1 MPSNYSAQIQ
11 AALKKIKADVGDRVK
26 LTKKDSTAYEG
37 LLMPRIE
44 LGDRNAVVL
53 KLDSGYNIG
62 LRFEAGSKL
71 EKAKSTEPK
80 KILQEEKF
88 ELGKISSE
96 YLNLKFNPKNPAVSL
111 IATGGTIAS
120 RVDYKTGGVRMLM
133 EPAEFL
139 HNVPELAEFLNIKK
153 ILTPFTKASEDMDY
167 KDWQKIAELAA
178 AELNSEARGVII
190 THGTDTL
197 HYTAAALS
205 FMLSNLSKPVVLTAS
220 QRSSD
225 RPSSD
230 AWMNLICSGRAALSE
245 IAEVGICMHA
255 STNDDYCAFIRGTRA
270 RKLHTSRRDAF
281 QAIGSGY
288 LAAIWPHGKVFE
300 IKENNFRKRSGG
312 KITADRQNLKD
323 SASSQK
329 SREIFADTKFE
340 PRVAFVKA
348 YPNSDPKILEY
359 FWNAGY
365 KGFIIE
371 GTGFGHVPT
380 FSSKS
385 WISTIKKI
393 TKDGLPVAVASQ
405 TLAGRTNSN
414 VYSNLRILT
423 REAGAFH
430 VEDMLPETAF
440 VKMGWVLGH
449 ETDSQKVRELMLKN
463 FAGEI
468 SARSEVDSYG

>member
-1 MPSNYSAQIQ
+1 MSSNYFPVIQ
-11 AALKKIKADVGDRVK
+11 AALKKIKADAGERVS
-26 LTKKDSTAYEG
+26 LVRKDGTAYEG

-44 LGDRNAVVL
+44 LGDRSCVVL

-62 LRFEAGSKL
+62 LKFEAGSKL
-71 EKAKSTEPK
+71 EKAKSAEPR
-80 KILQEEKF
+80 KIISEEKF

-96 YLNLKFNPKNPAVSL
+96 YLNLKFDQKKPPISL

-139 HNVPELAEFLNIKK
+139 HNVPELAEFANIKK

-167 KDWQKIAELAA
+167 KNWQKIAELAA
-178 AELNSEARGVII
+178 QELNSETRGVII

-197 HYTAAALS
+197 HYTSAALS
-205 FMLSNLSKPVVLTAS
+205 FMLPNLSKPVVLTAS

-230 AWMNLICSGRAALSE
+230 AWMNLICAARAALGE
-245 IAEVGICMHA
+245 ISEVGICMHA
-255 STNDDYCAFIRGTRA
+255 STNDDYCAFIRGVRA

-281 QAIGSGY
+281 QAIGGGY
-288 LAAIWPHGKVFE
+288 LAAVWPHGKVFE
-300 IKENNFRKRSGG
+300 IKETKFRKRSAE
-312 KITADRQNLKD
+312 KIV
-323 SASSQK
+323 
-329 SREIFADTKFE
+329 ADTKFE

-365 KGFIIE
+365 KGFVIE

-385 WISTIKKI
+385 WISSIKKI

-405 TLAGRTNSN
+405 TLAGRTNDN
-414 VYSNLRILT
+414 VYANLRVLT

-430 VEDMLPETAF
+430 VEDMLPEVAF
-440 VKMGWVLGH
+440 VKLGWVLGH
-449 ETDSQKVRELMLKN
+449 ETDLQKIRGLMLKN

-468 SARSEVDSYG
+468 SARSEVDGYG

>member
-1 MPSNYSAQIQ
+1 MESNYSPAVRV
-11 AALKKIKADVGDRVK
+11 ALKKIKADVGDKVK

-44 LGDRNAVVL
+44 LGDRNCVVL

-62 LRFEAGSKL
+62 LKFEAGSKL
-71 EKAKSTEPK
+71 EKAKSAEPK
-80 KILQEEKF
+80 KIISEEKF

-96 YLNLKFNPKNPAVSL
+96 YLNLKFDSKKPPISL

-139 HNVPELAEFLNIKK
+139 HNVPELAEFANIKK

-178 AELNSEARGVII
+178 VELNSDGRGIII

-205 FMLSNLSKPVVLTAS
+205 FMLPNLSKPVVLTAS

-230 AWMNLICSGRAALSE
+230 AWMNLICAARAALGE

-255 STNDDYCAFIRGTRA
+255 STNDDYCALIRGVRA

-281 QAIGSGY
+281 QAIGGGY
-288 LAAIWPHGKVFE
+288 LAAVWPHGKVFE
-300 IKENNFRKRSGG
+300 IKETKFRKRSAE
-312 KITADRQNLKD
+312 KI
-323 SASSQK
+323 
-329 SREIFADTKFE
+329 IADTKFE

-348 YPNSDPKILEY
+348 YPNSEPKVLEY
-359 FWNAGY
+359 FLNAGY
-365 KGFIIE
+365 KGFVIE

-380 FSSKS
+380 QASKS
-385 WISTIKKI
+385 WISAIKKI

-405 TLAGRTNSN
+405 TLAGRTNGN
-414 VYSNLRILT
+414 VYANLRILT

-430 VEDMLPETAF
+430 VEDMLPEGT
-440 VKMGWVLGH
+440 L
-449 ETDSQKVRELMLKN
+449 T
-463 FAGEI
+463 
-468 SARSEVDSYG
+468 

>member
-1 MPSNYSAQIQ
+1 MLSNYSPAIQ

-26 LTKKDSTAYEG
+26 FSKKDETAYEG

-44 LGDRNAVVL
+44 LGDRNCIVL
-53 KLDSGYNIG
+53 KLASGYNIG
-62 LRFEAGSKL
+62 LKFEAGSTL
-71 EKAKSTEPK
+71 EKSKTSEPK
-80 KILQEEKF
+80 KIISEGKF

-96 YLNLKFNPKNPAVSL
+96 YLNLKFNPKNPVVSL

-139 HNVPELAEFLNIKK
+139 HNVPELAEFANIKK

-178 AELNSEARGVII
+178 TELNSDGRGVII

-205 FMLSNLSKPVVLTAS
+205 FMLPNLSKPVVLTAS
-220 QRSSD
+220 QRSAD

-230 AWMNLICSGRAALSE
+230 AWMNLICAARAALSE

-255 STNDDYCAFIRGTRA
+255 STNDDYCALIRGVRA
-270 RKLHTSRRDAF
+270 RKLHASRRDAF
-281 QAIGSGY
+281 QAIGGGY
-288 LAAIWPHGKVFE
+288 LAAVWPHGKVFE
-300 IKENNFRKRSGG
+300 IKETKFRKRSAE
-312 KITADRQNLKD
+312 KI
-323 SASSQK
+323 
-329 SREIFADTKFE
+329 IADTKFE

-348 YPNSDPKILEY
+348 YPNSEPKVLEY
-359 FWNAGY
+359 FLNAGY
-365 KGFIIE
+365 KGFVIE

-380 FSSKS
+380 QASKS
-385 WISTIKKI
+385 WISAIKKI

-405 TLAGRTNSN
+405 TLAGRTNDN
-414 VYSNLRILT
+414 VYANLRVLT

-430 VEDMLPETAF
+430 VEDMLPEVAF
-440 VKMGWVLGH
+440 VKLGWVLGH
-449 ETDSQKVRELMLKN
+449 ETELQKVRELMLKN

>member
-1 MPSNYSAQIQ
+1 MPSNYSPAIQ
-11 AALKKIKADVGDRVK
+11 AALKKIKADVGERVK
-26 LTKKDSTAYEG
+26 FSRKDGIAYEG

-44 LGDRNAVVL
+44 LGDRNCIVL
-53 KLDSGYNIG
+53 KLDSGYNLG
-62 LRFEAGSKL
+62 LRFEAGCKI
-71 EKAKSTEPK
+71 EKAKSAEPK
-80 KILQEEKF
+80 KIISEEKF

-120 RVDYKTGGVRMLM
+120 RVDYKTGGVRMVM

-139 HNVPELAEFLNIKK
+139 HNVPELAEFLNMKK

-178 AELNSEARGVII
+178 AELNSETRGVII

-197 HYTAAALS
+197 HYTASALS
-205 FMLSNLSKPVVLTAS
+205 FMLPNLSKPVVLTAS

-230 AWMNLICSGRAALSE
+230 AWMNLICAGRAALSE

-255 STNDDYCAFIRGTRA
+255 STNDDYCAFIRGVRA
-270 RKLHTSRRDAF
+270 RKLHASRRDAF
-281 QAIGSGY
+281 QAIGGGY

-300 IKENNFRKRSGG
+300 LKENNFRKRSGG
-312 KITADRQNLKD
+312 KITAD
-323 SASSQK
+323 
-329 SREIFADTKFE
+329 TKFE
-340 PRVAFVKA
+340 PAVAFVKA
-348 YPNSDPKILEY
+348 YTNSDPKVLEY

-365 KGFIIE
+365 KGFVIE

-440 VKMGWVLGH
+440 VKLGWVLGH
-449 ETDSQKVRELMLKN
+449 ETELQKVKEMMLKN